1 MTKRLEAAKMQG
13 FLWEKLEY
21 EFQHTTGWVKL
32 KMELDEQ
39 TYKILLARYREL
51 FQRGGGGGGDDDDVY
66 QLEAY
71 ITETGAGTIDAEY
84 INSKFIK
91 FVKNLYTS
99 GPGSEHVKAAQAE
112 LHNAFASLNQRD
124 QRTAQRILHDIESG
138 DLRLSPGKTI
148 YDYIIDYQ
156 KRECDQQVY
165 TLGEATGLNIT
176 KLQELISKDTT
187 EQNINEHGRFDALV
201 QTLDKV

>member
-1 MTKRLEAAKMQG
+1 
-13 FLWEKLEY
+13 
-21 EFQHTTGWVKL
+21 
-32 KMELDEQ
+32 MELDEQ

-51 FQRGGGGGGDDDDVY
+51 FQRGGGDGGDDDDVY

-156 KRECDQQVY
+156 KRECD
-165 TLGEATGLNIT
+165 
-176 KLQELISKDTT
+176 
-187 EQNINEHGRFDALV
+187 HRFIRWARQRV
-201 QTLDKV
+201 